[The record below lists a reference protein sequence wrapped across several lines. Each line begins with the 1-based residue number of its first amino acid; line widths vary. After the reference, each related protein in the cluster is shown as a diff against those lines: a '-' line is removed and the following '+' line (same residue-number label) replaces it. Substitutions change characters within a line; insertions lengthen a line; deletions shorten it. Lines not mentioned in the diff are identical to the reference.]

1 VEYERLSDGD
11 TENVLYEFETEG
23 DEDIFTQVLK
33 LSDET

>member
-1 VEYERLSDGD
+1 VEYERLSDED
-11 TENVLYEFETEG
+11 TVNVLYEFETEG